1 MDLNSRN
8 TRINQKYAAEINQM
22 YAARINQMYAV
33 LHEIDSYKYNLHSGT
48 VLMIQSSILVFLKE
62 KCVSE
67 NFTLLRIECEYKSYL
82 LKGAWSQVMEFCS
95 DSEEKKQLYFN
106 TYRRIEKLGPTGSEC
121 EAVLDALIDNQSR
134 ISHEETNPSEALAE
148 LALKLLDYKGGVV
161 YNPNAGYGTFG
172 RLLDIGDDYFG
183 STFSVT
189 AWSVGIAK
197 MILQDKL
204 PSRNYVCSLVHHLE
218 ACNPLEVCNYDRY
231 INIFRPKEFDF
242 DEVFSRLSPEGQA
255 IIILPP
261 GDLIGS
267 RRKEK
272 EKLIQNNL
280 LDTVIFLPPAMIK
293 ATNISTA
300 LLICKSGRKENAPVI
315 MLDARDEDYTERGIT
330 GKNKTLN
337 VNKLVNDLNNPNIDN
352 RIEVS
357 LEAIINE
364 NYNLNPAFYLRP
376 IEPLP
381 EGYEVATLKDLTRPA
396 GFVFRQY
403 LPEEAYVINS
413 SSLTLNLTEFRI
425 DTSLLSKTKNNADGF
440 LLSDSCVII
449 APRNRHISVAYYK
462 YSDGEQIYAD
472 EFLMTLLVDEER
484 IDPEYLVLQLR
495 STELNTGT
503 SSVSRSYVL
512 NTPIAYPPLTEQR
525 RIVEDTVK
533 ANKLTKIREL
543 GLTEEIQR
551 LKDEYKT
558 VIRTKKHNL
567 GTLREK
573 ISANVRELLKQAN
586 RSSQS
591 GEINIQ
597 VLLRRVNRLVDYW
610 SDLDARLDKIADE
623 NIFRDPEEFEFDGYF
638 RDLEA
643 EKVDRNYGIS
653 YILDKGTFEE
663 HSAKMAINV
672 NPNDFKQVV
681 ENIISNAQEHGF
693 RDLQRDDY
701 YLNIRAY
708 CDEDTNG
715 VQRVCFLFENNGYPA
730 PTMTKEQFG
739 TPGWHSDVKGSKGE
753 GLGGAYISE
762 MTRNFGGGYEPPHS
776 IADEIGEYSRTTI
789 LIYFPAIIR
798 FNDNELAL
806 RQYALETICD
816 SVEEYINYN
825 GYDHNVGFEINFD
838 PELEIS
844 AARLQDLGYDMN
856 DDESTYFDESG
867 RPFHSDSSTRHVHWI
882 GDLSVLDK
890 TGKRVANEVYI
901 RAIVEELLSGD
912 KILFI

>member
-1 MDLNSRN
+1 MELNYRQSTVNKIYSALRD
-8 TRINQKYAAEINQM
+8 
-22 YAARINQMYAV
+22 
-33 LHEIDSYKYNLHSGT
+33 IDSYKYGLVAKE
-48 VLMIQSSILVFLKE
+48 VLKLQLSMLVFLKE
-62 KCVSE
+62 NGTPADEGYKSSCD
-67 NFTLLRIECEYKSYL
+67 YKSYL
-82 LKGAWSQVMEFCS
+82 LDGIWSQVRHYWDDSIPSSPSCRNIFNQLKALNPTHHDCLQVLEAISNNKRLEFT
-95 DSEEKKQLYFN
+95 DA
-106 TYRRIEKLGPTGSEC
+106 TPTDE
-121 EAVLDALIDNQSR
+121 
-134 ISHEETNPSEALAE
+134 LAE
-148 LALKLLDYKGGVV
+148 LIIMLLEYKEGVV
-161 YNPNAGYGTFG
+161 YNPNAGDGTFG
-172 RLLDIGDDYFG
+172 RLLNIRDEFFG
-183 STFSVT
+183 RTFSET
-189 AWSVGIAK
+189 QWSIGVAK
-197 MILQDKL
+197 MLLLDKL
-204 PSRNYVCSLVHHLE
+204 PSTNYILAHTRHLDICS
-218 ACNPLEVCNYDRY
+218 YSRY
-231 INIFRPKEFDF
+231 INIFRSKEIESD
-242 DEVFSRLSPEGQA
+242 DYEEMLSGLSPDGKA
-255 IIILPP
+255 IIVMPAGQLSNPR
-261 GDLIGS
+261 IGALGI
-267 RRKEK
+267 RRDIIKE
-272 EKLIQNNL
+272 NL
-280 LDTVIFLPPAMIK
+280 LDKVILLPPSLLVE
-293 ATNISTA
+293 TGVTTA
-300 LLICKSGRKENAPVI
+300 ILVCKKGRKEGEPVT
-315 MLDARDEDYTERGIT
+315 MLDANSENYYTKDGRS
-330 GKNKTLN
+330 
-337 VNKLVNDLNNPNIDN
+337 NKLEVLKVISDLEKKEIGN
-352 RIEVS
+352 RVDVS
-357 LEAIINE
+357 LEVIAE
-364 NYNLNPAFYLRP
+364 ERYNLNPCIYLKP
-376 IEPLP
+376 EYIIPDGYTSSPLIDLAQP
-381 EGYEVATLKDLTRPA
+381 VRGISRRELNNDDIFITPSTLELNQTDFHIDINLINNNNGKFNGAAIMLTK
-396 GFVFRQY
+396 
-403 LPEEAYVINS
+403 S
-413 SSLTLNLTEFRI
+413 C
-425 DTSLLSKTKNNADGF
+425 LL
-440 LLSDSCVII
+440 I
-449 APRNRHISVAYYK
+449 APRNRHISAAYYEYK
-462 YSDGEQIYAD
+462 EGDRV
-472 EFLMTLLVDEER
+472 FVDSLHQVMILDVNDSR
-484 IDPEYLVLQLR
+484 IDPRYLVLQLR
-495 STELNTGT
+495 SAELNLGT
-503 SSVSRSYVL
+503 SSVSRSYIL
-512 NTPIAYPPLTEQR
+512 NMPIVYPTLAEQR
-525 RIVEDTVK
+525 KIVEDTVK

-567 GTLREK
+567 GTLRGK

-681 ENIISNAQEHGF
+681 ENIISNAQKHGF

-739 TPGWHSDVKGSKGE
+739 TAGWHSDVKGSKGE

-816 SVEEYINYN
+816 NVEEYINYN

-882 GDLSVLDK
+882 GDLSVLDE